1 MLVPLTVA
9 MNLPMLKRRLIM
21 FFAEEPLW
29 ESQMSTQTT
38 VMSDFGDTLMT
49 RGFEANTTP
58 LNRWV
63 SLRTPSMKSGEIT
76 S

>member
-21 FFAEEPLW
+21 FFAKEPLC
-29 ESQMSTQTT
+29 ESQMSIQTT
-38 VMSDFGDTLMT
+38 AMSDFGDTLMT
-49 RGFEANTTP
+49 QGFEANTTS

-63 SLRTPSMKSGEIT
+63 SLKTPSMKLGEIT

>member
-1 MLVPLTVA
+1 
-9 MNLPMLKRRLIM
+9 M

-29 ESQMSTQTT
+29 ESQMSTQIT
-38 VMSDFGDTLMT
+38 VMSDFGDALMIQ
-49 RGFEANTTP
+49 GFEANTTS

-63 SLRTPSMKSGEIT
+63 SLKTPSMKSGEMM